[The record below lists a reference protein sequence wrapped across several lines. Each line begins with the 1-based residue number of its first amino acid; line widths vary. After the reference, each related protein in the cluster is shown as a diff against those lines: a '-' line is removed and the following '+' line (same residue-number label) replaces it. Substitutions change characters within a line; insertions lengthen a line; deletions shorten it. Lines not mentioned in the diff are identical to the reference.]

1 VFEIFTS
8 QDICTAYENG
18 SKLLK
23 TSKFVVSY
31 KIRQINALPEQKIV
45 VSL

>member
-1 VFEIFTS
+1 MKMVLNF
-8 QDICTAYENG
+8 
-18 SKLLK
+18 LK
-23 TSKFVVSY
+23 TSKFVFSY